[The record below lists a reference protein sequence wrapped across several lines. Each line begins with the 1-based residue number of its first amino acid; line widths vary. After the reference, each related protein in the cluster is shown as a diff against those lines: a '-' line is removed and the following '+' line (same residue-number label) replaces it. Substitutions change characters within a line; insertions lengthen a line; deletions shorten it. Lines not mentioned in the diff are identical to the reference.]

1 MATTSSSSSE
11 LIQRYLQDIIASE
24 KAFESQLRS
33 MGEDSDNPRLED
45 LFSAHADE
53 TKRQYTRLTSRLQAL
68 GGSPSTTKSFIAHV
82 FNAVPRAG
90 QIGQRDEDRNTQNL
104 IVAYAI
110 EQSEV
115 ATYEALKV
123 AAHTV
128 GDVATVQIAEE
139 IQREEQMAAQKI
151 WNLLPANARLAVERQ
166 TRGDWSRSRPLDESG
181 VGGSP
186 I

>member
-1 MATTSSSSSE
+1 MTTTSSSE

-33 MGEDSDNPRLED
+33 MGEDSDNPRLEE
-45 LFSAHADE
+45 LFSTHADQ
-53 TKRQYTRLTSRLQAL
+53 TKQQYNRLTSRLRAL
-68 GGSPSTTKSFIAHV
+68 GGSPSATKSFIAHV

-123 AAHTV
+123 AAETV
-128 GDVATVQIAEE
+128 GDTATRQIAEE
-139 IQREEQMAAQKI
+139 IQREEQMAAQRI
-151 WNLLPANARLAVERQ
+151 WSLLPANARLAVERQ
-166 TRGDWSRSRPLDESG
+166 TSPEWSRLRPSDESG
-181 VGGSP
+181 IVGSP
-186 I
+186 V

>member
-1 MATTSSSSSE
+1 MATISSSE

-33 MGEDSDNPRLED
+33 MGEDSDNPRVKE
-45 LFSAHADE
+45 LFYSHADE
-53 TKRQYTRLTSRLQAL
+53 TKRQYNRVTARLQAL
-68 GGSPSTTKSFIAHV
+68 GGSPSTAKSFIAHV

-90 QIGQRDEDRNTQNL
+90 QIGQRDEDRSTQNL

-123 AAHTV
+123 AAQTV
-128 GDVATVQIAEE
+128 GDTATVQIAEE
-139 IQREEQMAAQKI
+139 IQREEQMAAQRI

-166 TRGDWSRSRPLDESG
+166 TTGEWSRSRSSDESG
-181 VGGSP
+181 IAGSP

>member
-1 MATTSSSSSE
+1 MATVSSSE

-33 MGEDSDNPRLED
+33 MGEDSNDPGVEEV
-45 LFSAHADE
+45 FSAHADE
-53 TKRQYTRLTSRLQAL
+53 TKRQCNRLISRLREL
-68 GGSPSTTKSFIAHV
+68 GGSPSTAKSFIAHV

-90 QIGQRDEDRNTQNL
+90 QIGQREEDRNTQNL

-123 AAHTV
+123 AAQTL
-128 GDVATVQIAEE
+128 GDTSTAQIAEE
-139 IQREEQMAAQKI
+139 IQREEQVAVQKI

-166 TRGDWSRSRPLDESG
+166 TSGVWSRSQPSDTSG
-181 VGGSP
+181 IAGSP
-186 I
+186 V

>member
-1 MATTSSSSSE
+1 MATISSSE
-11 LIQRYLQDIIASE
+11 LIKRYLQDIIASE

-33 MGEDSDNPRLED
+33 MSEDSDNRPVAE

-53 TKRQYTRLTSRLQAL
+53 TKRQCNRLISRLQEL
-68 GGSPSTTKSFIAHV
+68 GGNPSTAKSFIAHV

-90 QIGQRDEDRNTQNL
+90 QIGQRDEDRCTQNL

-123 AAHTV
+123 AAQTV
-128 GDVATVQIAEE
+128 GDTATGQIAEE
-139 IQREEQMAAQKI
+139 IQQEERMAAQRI

-166 TRGDWSRSRPLDESG
+166 TTGAWSRSRPSSESG
-181 VGGSP
+181 VAGSP